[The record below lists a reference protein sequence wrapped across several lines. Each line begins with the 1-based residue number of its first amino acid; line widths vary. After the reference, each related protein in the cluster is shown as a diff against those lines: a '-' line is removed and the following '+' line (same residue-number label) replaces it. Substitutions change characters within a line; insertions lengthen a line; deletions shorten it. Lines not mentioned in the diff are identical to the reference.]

1 MATELSLNQNKSVKI
16 YCFLSLNKVTSISIR
31 AFQCSLL
38 NFINIIFVFTIFF
51 VIGLCLPIISEYD
64 AFAHIPISNTSRIQE
79 WTDPSSGIS
88 TLFVYEPE
96 KPIIDTFTELKF
108 SIQNTTTGNHISD
121 ADNARARVVVTN
133 GQRLFKFENITVGDD
148 GHFSVKYLFPDD
160 GTHQVITRLDINDSS
175 TASSFNVFVP
185 HQATPG
191 IVNPFPSTPQPT
203 TTDSDNSQQISNT
216 VILIG
221 VISGI
226 AGTTIFLLRRK

>member
-1 MATELSLNQNKSVKI
+1 M
-16 YCFLSLNKVTSISIR
+16 
-31 AFQCSLL
+31 
-38 NFINIIFVFTIFF
+38 IFF
-51 VIGLCLPIISEYD
+51 GTDMFPSSPSKYN
-64 AFAHIPISNTSRIQE
+64 AFAHMPVSNTSRIQE
-79 WTDPSSGIS
+79 WTDPNSGIS

-96 KPIIDTFTELKF
+96 KPVIDTFTELKF

-121 ADNARARVVVTN
+121 ADSAKARVVVTN

-160 GTHQVITRLDINDSS
+160 GTHQVITRLDTNDSS

-185 HQATPG
+185 HQAPPE
-191 IVNPFPSTPQPT
+191 IVNPFPSTP

-216 VILIG
+216 AILIG

-226 AGTTIFLLRRK
+226 TGATIFLLRRK